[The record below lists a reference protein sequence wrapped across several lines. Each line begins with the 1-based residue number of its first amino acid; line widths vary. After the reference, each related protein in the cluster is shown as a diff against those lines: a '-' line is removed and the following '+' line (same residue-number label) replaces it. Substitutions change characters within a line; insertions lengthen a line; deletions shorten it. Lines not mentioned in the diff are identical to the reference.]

1 MNGFTPVYPDASGNL
16 VLEVALPAGQFLP
29 GLALALAIGFLIG
42 VERGWTLRDEE
53 PGGRVAGVRTFAIV
67 GLLGGLVGL
76 EMAFPLRILV
86 LLLAAGALAAL
97 LLGYAADMRRD
108 NNVSA
113 TSTMAAI
120 VTLGLGAMATAGHM
134 ALASFGAGALVILLA
149 ARETLHRALGST
161 SGTDIKALLRLVL
174 VVFVILP
181 LLPDVG
187 MGPFEALNPQ
197 RLWMVVV
204 VTGAISFVG
213 YVLARWLGER
223 RGSLVTAVVGALV
236 SSTAVT
242 VNSARRLREGAAGG
256 AEDAAISVASMM
268 MLARALLLVS
278 VLAPF
283 ALASFAPLLLPGF
296 VVSILFSAWL
306 LWRSRRAE
314 TELAPGTLKPPGL
327 GLAFLFALSVAAIS
341 IASAWAEA
349 MFGEKS
355 GALVIALGGTADI
368 DAAIAAVGAMPPDR
382 LPAGL
387 VALALAA
394 PVLFNT
400 AFKLVLLIAI
410 AGWTRATRGAFA
422 LAATVLALA
431 APILIAFLSA

>member
-1 MNGFTPVYPDASGNL
+1 MNLFAPASTDPSGNL
-16 VLEVALPAGQFLP
+16 VLDVALPASQFLP

-42 VERGWTLRDEE
+42 VERGWTLRGEE
-53 PGGRVAGVRTFAIV
+53 PGGRVAGVRTFAIL

-76 EMAFPLRILV
+76 EMGFALRILA
-86 LLLAAGALAAL
+86 LLLAGGALAAL

-134 ALASFGAGALVILLA
+134 ALASVGAGALVILLA
-149 ARETLHRALGST
+149 ARETLHGALGST

-256 AEDAAISVASMM
+256 AEDAAVAVASTM

-283 ALASFAPLLLPGF
+283 VLAAFSSLVVPGLI
-296 VVSILFSAWL
+296 VSIIFSAWL
-306 LWRSRRAE
+306 LWRGRNSE
-314 TELAPGTLKPPGL
+314 SELAPGTLKPPGL
-327 GLAFLFALSVAAIS
+327 GLAFLFAVSVAAIS

-349 MFGEKS
+349 EFGEES

-368 DAAIAAVGAMPPDR
+368 DAAIAAVGAMPADS
-382 LPAGL
+382 LPPAL

-400 AFKLVLLIAI
+400 SFKLVLLIVI
-410 AGWTRATRGAFA
+410 AGWRRALGGAAA
-422 LAATVLALA
+422 LALTVLALA
-431 APILIAFLSA
+431 VPLLFAFLGA